1 MRVFPGMYTLGWK
14 QHVGFLREHLQD
26 AHLWRRKETG
36 LDGGRSWAD
45 STPSKTSADPMGNT
59 EVGVASELSPAEA
72 RAWPVYLSP
81 LIRRWIWAAP

>member
-1 MRVFPGMYTLGWK
+1 MFPGMYTLGWK

-45 STPSKTSADPMGNT
+45 SNPSKTSGDPMGNT
-59 EVGVASELSPAEA
+59 EVGEASELFPAEA